1 MFDGR
6 AGYRFDREPLLGR
19 ITDDADESAVVVV
32 YLLVTLYRD
41 VIRNGRLSVVHG
53 IATDHIGSI
62 LLLASATEP
71 ETDGPKPLSVE
82 LRPVSSLVALLA
94 DVLLRVLRITLFLS
108 VGVFLANLAVA
119 FGLVEKIAVV
129 SRYLTGP
136 ANLPDEVG
144 TAILTTTASPTA
156 GYGMLADFRESDVL
170 DDRAT
175 LIAVTIN
182 TFFGFAQHIVTFYV
196 PVLVPILGAR
206 VGVLYVTTR
215 GLVALAITLT
225 GIAAGALLL
234 DDSNV
239 DYSVANDAT
248 ASPDGG
254 ATVGDGSGET
264 AADERETNRARL
276 LDALAETREKVGEI
290 LPRLAGIYV
299 VVALLVAYADEILT
313 LAGGSGRALTATT
326 SGLTGLLGLPGA
338 AVPVVAAFALD
349 TTSGAVVIA
358 PLIENGTFTPRT
370 AVATMLVGGI
380 VSFAVSTF
388 KRSIPFQYGIWGR
401 DFGSK
406 VIAVNTGLKIGWI
419 ALALVLLLV
428 P

>member
-1 MFDGR
+1 MR
-6 AGYRFDREPLLGR
+6 VLVELLGHP
-19 ITDDADESAVVVV
+19 V
-32 YLLVTLYRD
+32 
-41 VIRNGRLSVVHG
+41 
-53 IATDHIGSI
+53 
-62 LLLASATEP
+62 
-71 ETDGPKPLSVE
+71 VE
-82 LRPVSSLVALLA
+82 LLGEVLV
-94 DVLLRVLRITLFLS
+94 RVLRIAVFLS
-108 VGVFLANLAVA
+108 VGVFLANLAVS

-129 SRYLTGP
+129 SQYLTGP

-156 GYGMLADFRESDVL
+156 GYGMLADFRESGVL

-175 LIAVTIN
+175 LVAVTIN

-196 PVLVPILGAR
+196 PVLIPILGAR

-234 DDSNV
+234 DGSNV
-239 DYSVANDAT
+239 DRGAMGEAT
-248 ASPDGG
+248 TTDGG
-254 ATVGDGSGET
+254 EESEPAEPET
-264 AADERETNRARL
+264 ALGRVR
-276 LDALAETREKVGEI
+276 DALGETREKLGEI

-299 VVALLVAYADEILT
+299 VVALLVAYSEEILA
-313 LAGGSGRALTATT
+313 LAGGSGQALTAAAD
-326 SGLTGLLGLPGA
+326 GLTGLLGLPGA

-401 DFGSK
+401 EFGSK
-406 VIAVNTGLKIGWI
+406 VIAVNTGLKVGWI

>member
-1 MFDGR
+1 MIPS
-6 AGYRFDREPLLGR
+6 AEP
-19 ITDDADESAVVVV
+19 S
-32 YLLVTLYRD
+32 
-41 VIRNGRLSVVHG
+41 S
-53 IATDHIGSI
+53 
-62 LLLASATEP
+62 
-71 ETDGPKPLSVE
+71 
-82 LRPVSSLVALLA
+82 VSSLVALLA
-94 DVLLRVLRITLFLS
+94 DVSLRVLRIAAFLS
-108 VGVFLANLAVA
+108 VGVFLANLAVS

-129 SRYLTGP
+129 SQYLTGP

-156 GYGMLADFRESDVL
+156 GYGMLADFRESGVL

-182 TFFGFAQHIVTFYV
+182 TFFGFAQHIVTFYA
-196 PVLVPILGAR
+196 PILIPILGAR

-215 GLVALAITLT
+215 GLIALAITLT
-225 GIAAGALLL
+225 GIVAGAVLL
-234 DDSNV
+234 DSSNIDHGAMDGEVIAEEGTTADS
-239 DYSVANDAT
+239 DAE
-248 ASPDGG
+248 DGP
-254 ATVGDGSGET
+254 ATTKTRVLEAVG
-264 AADERETNRARL
+264 
-276 LDALAETREKVGEI
+276 ETREKLVDI
-290 LPRLAGIYV
+290 LPRLAAIYV
-299 VVALLVAYADEILT
+299 VVALLVAYSDAIMGYL
-313 LAGGSGRALTATT
+313 GGSGQALTTVAD
-326 SGLTGLLGLPGA
+326 GLTGLLGLPGA

-358 PLIENGTFTPRT
+358 PLIENGTFTART

-406 VIAVNTGLKIGWI
+406 VIAVNTGLKVGWI
-419 ALALVLLLV
+419 ALALVILLV

>member
-1 MFDGR
+1 MRG
-6 AGYRFDREPLLGR
+6 
-19 ITDDADESAVVVV
+19 
-32 YLLVTLYRD
+32 
-41 VIRNGRLSVVHG
+41 
-53 IATDHIGSI
+53 
-62 LLLASATEP
+62 
-71 ETDGPKPLSVE
+71 
-82 LRPVSSLVALLA
+82 VSSLVTLLA
-94 DVLLRVLRITLFLS
+94 DVVWRVLRIAIFLS
-108 VGVFLANLAVA
+108 IGVFLANLAVS

-129 SRYLTGP
+129 SQYLTGP

-156 GYGMLADFRESDVL
+156 GYGMLADFRESGVL

-175 LIAVTIN
+175 LVAVTIN

-196 PVLVPILGAR
+196 PILIPILGAR

-215 GLVALAITLT
+215 GLISLAITLT
-225 GIAAGALLL
+225 GIVAGAVLL
-234 DDSNV
+234 DSANV
-239 DYSVANDAT
+239 DRGAMAAT
-248 ASPDGG
+248 PDGG
-254 ATVGDGSGET
+254 AKTRADDGT
-264 AADERETNRARL
+264 ASDDEDEPETNVERVL
-276 LDALAETREKVGEI
+276 EALFETGEKLGEI

-299 VVALLVAYADEILT
+299 VVALLVAYSEEILV
-313 LAGGSGRALTATT
+313 LAGGSGQALTTGA

-358 PLIENGTFTPRT
+358 PLIENGTFTART

-401 DFGSK
+401 EFGSK

-419 ALALVLLLV
+419 ALALTILLV

>member
-1 MFDGR
+1 MLV
-6 AGYRFDREPLLGR
+6 ELLGHP
-19 ITDDADESAVVVV
+19 V
-32 YLLVTLYRD
+32 
-41 VIRNGRLSVVHG
+41 
-53 IATDHIGSI
+53 
-62 LLLASATEP
+62 
-71 ETDGPKPLSVE
+71 VE
-82 LRPVSSLVALLA
+82 LLGEVLV
-94 DVLLRVLRITLFLS
+94 RVLRIAVFLS
-108 VGVFLANLAVA
+108 VGVFLANLAVS

-129 SRYLTGP
+129 SQYLTGP

-156 GYGMLADFRESDVL
+156 GYGMLADFRESGVL

-175 LIAVTIN
+175 LVAVTIN

-196 PVLVPILGAR
+196 PVLIPILGAR

-234 DDSNV
+234 DGSNV
-239 DYSVANDAT
+239 DRGAMGEAT
-248 ASPDGG
+248 TTDGG
-254 ATVGDGSGET
+254 EESEPAEPET
-264 AADERETNRARL
+264 ALGRVR
-276 LDALAETREKVGEI
+276 DALGETREKLGEI

-299 VVALLVAYADEILT
+299 VVALLVAYSEEILA
-313 LAGGSGRALTATT
+313 LAGGSGQALTAAAD
-326 SGLTGLLGLPGA
+326 GLTGLLGLPGA

-401 DFGSK
+401 EFGSK
-406 VIAVNTGLKIGWI
+406 VIAVNTGLKVGWI

>member
-1 MFDGR
+1 MQ
-6 AGYRFDREPLLGR
+6 
-19 ITDDADESAVVVV
+19 SAVAALSHPVV
-32 YLLVTLYRD
+32 
-41 VIRNGRLSVVHG
+41 G
-53 IATDHIGSI
+53 
-62 LLLASATEP
+62 LLAE
-71 ETDGPKPLSVE
+71 VF
-82 LRPVSSLVALLA
+82 
-94 DVLLRVLRITLFLS
+94 LRVLRIAIFLS
-108 VGVFLANLAVA
+108 IGVFLANLAVS

-129 SRYLTGP
+129 SQYLTGP

-156 GYGMLADFRESDVL
+156 GYGMLADFRESGVL

-175 LIAVTIN
+175 LVAVTIN

-196 PVLVPILGAR
+196 PILIPILGAR

-225 GIAAGALLL
+225 GIVAGAVLL
-234 DDSNV
+234 DSSNV
-239 DYSVANDAT
+239 DRRAVAAT
-248 ASPDGG
+248 PDGG
-254 ATVGDGSGET
+254 AEPHTDASTASDEPGE
-264 AADERETNRARL
+264 DEPETNLERVL
-276 LDALAETREKVGEI
+276 EALFETGEKLREI

-299 VVALLVAYADEILT
+299 VVALLVAYSEEIMAYL
-313 LAGGSGRALTATT
+313 GGSGQALTAAAD
-326 SGLTGLLGLPGA
+326 GLTGLLGLPGA

-358 PLIENGTFTPRT
+358 PLIENGTFTART

-401 DFGSK
+401 EFGSK

-419 ALALVLLLV
+419 ALALVVLLV
-428 P
+428 

>member
-1 MFDGR
+1 MSPLV
-6 AGYRFDREPLLGR
+6 ELLGHP
-19 ITDDADESAVVVV
+19 V
-32 YLLVTLYRD
+32 
-41 VIRNGRLSVVHG
+41 
-53 IATDHIGSI
+53 
-62 LLLASATEP
+62 
-71 ETDGPKPLSVE
+71 VE
-82 LRPVSSLVALLA
+82 LLG
-94 DVLLRVLRITLFLS
+94 DVLVRVLRIAVFLS
-108 VGVFLANLAVA
+108 VGVFLANLAVS

-129 SRYLTGP
+129 SQYLTGP

-156 GYGMLADFRESDVL
+156 GYGMLADFRESGVL

-175 LIAVTIN
+175 LVAVTIN

-196 PVLVPILGAR
+196 PVLIPILGAR

-225 GIAAGALLL
+225 GIAAGAVLL
-234 DDSNV
+234 DGSNV
-239 DYSVANDAT
+239 DRGAVGEEAT
-248 ASPDGG
+248 TDGG
-254 ATVGDGSGET
+254 AEHGTSDDEPET
-264 AADERETNRARL
+264 TLGRVR
-276 LDALAETREKVGEI
+276 DALGETREKLGEI

-299 VVALLVAYADEILT
+299 VVALLVAYSEEILGY
-313 LAGGSGRALTATT
+313 LGGSGQALTATAD
-326 SGLTGLLGLPGA
+326 GLTGLLGLPGA

-358 PLIENGTFTPRT
+358 PLIENGTFTART

-401 DFGSK
+401 EFGSK